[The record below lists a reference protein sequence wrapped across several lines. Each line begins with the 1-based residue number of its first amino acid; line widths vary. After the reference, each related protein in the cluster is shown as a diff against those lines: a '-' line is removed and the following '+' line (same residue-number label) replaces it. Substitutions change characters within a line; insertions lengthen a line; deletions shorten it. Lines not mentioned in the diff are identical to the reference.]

1 MKNLL
6 KRNEFPILIITIL
19 LVFVLSLMTPNF
31 FTIRNFVD
39 ISKGNTI
46 YGIMALGMLC
56 VLITGGIDLSIP
68 GNITLTSL
76 VCGKLLVNTG
86 MGIAPI
92 LIICIIVG
100 GLVGLVNGL
109 LVTKLKLPA
118 MVITLGINSILMCSV
133 LYYTDGNMITGLPK
147 WFQDFGFTRLFQV
160 GDFSIPIQVVFL
172 IVAAIITSFILHY
185 TVIGRGVY
193 AVGGSELSA
202 LRVGY
207 KVDKIKILVYV
218 YMGMLVGLAGFIN
231 TSIVQGVNPNTY
243 VGIDMTVISIA
254 VIGGAST
261 LGGVGSV
268 FGTILGTIL
277 MAFINNGLII
287 ARVPTYWQ
295 NIVMGIIILAAITID
310 VVKRNIE
317 KGKLVKVD
325 VEE

>member
-1 MKNLL
+1 MKKLF
-6 KRNEFPILIITIL
+6 KRNEFPILLITVL
-19 LVFVLSLMTPNF
+19 LVIVLSFLTSNF
-31 FTIRNFVD
+31 LTVRNMVD

-76 VCGKLLVNTG
+76 VCGKLLVNTE
-86 MGIAPI
+86 MGIVPI
-92 LIICIIVG
+92 IIICILVG
-100 GLVGLVNGL
+100 GLVGLINGT

-118 MVITLGINSILMCSV
+118 MVITLGINSILMGGV
-133 LYYTDGNMITGLPK
+133 LYYTDGDMITGLPK
-147 WFQDFGFTRLFQV
+147 WFQDFGFKRLLQV
-160 GDFSIPIQVVFL
+160 GDFSIPIQVVFF
-172 IVAAIITSFILHY
+172 IIAAVLTYFILHY

-202 LRVGY
+202 QRVGY

-243 VGIDMTVISIA
+243 FGIDMTVISIA

-310 VVKRNIE
+310 VVRRRAE
-317 KGKLVKVD
+317 KEKLVKVD